1 MTNTTYQ
8 PVETF
13 FYHDLASEFLPVS
26 PSSPRRCLICSGRG
40 LGKTELLE
48 HLKQR
53 LEEAESKKVCY
64 FCACRQ
70 QPLEEMEKLHALSDS
85 LKDLTG
91 SKPSLLIDNLD
102 YLLDYLQS
110 QYDDNDNTFRNKLR
124 IIQNVLQSFP
134 QEGNIYISTSTPLIQ
149 LVERRFDTQEVAKAW
164 TDVWSVP
171 LQQFEVQEVNP
182 WRGIWS
188 TRIES
193 FIHQAFSQLPE
204 SLTPLEKEWK
214 KATVTV
220 TGGHP
225 TLVGATLK
233 LLNQLLSKFMADKI
247 SELSEFEQSL
257 VMVKKGTVEA
267 NATDRI
273 VNYLLDK
280 LSHTKLP
287 TFLQILQD
295 LKGFDERIYQ
305 ELVALTNGNLL
316 SKDLSSRS
324 RTTLL
329 YHGLAHPDE
338 KTGEYVVTG
347 ELLRQ
352 ELMRYSDNRV
362 LSLSS
367 QEIDSQSGKVLC
379 QSGLSIQEL
388 ELSGVLWLI
397 WKTLIHE
404 KDKLWSVSEIA
415 QHTRLKTD
423 TAVRSA
429 LQRLGRLLE
438 EKNIR
443 VLENVRGKGY
453 RIKGNG

>member
-1 MTNTTYQ
+1 MTNITYQ

-13 FYHDLASEFLPVS
+13 FYHDFARELLPVP
-26 PSSPRRCLICSGRG
+26 PSSKRCLICSGRG

-48 HLKQR
+48 HLRQK
-53 LEEAESKKVCY
+53 LEAEESVGKCF

-70 QPLEEMEKLHALSDS
+70 HPLEEIETLNTLSDPS
-85 LKDLTG
+85 KK
-91 SKPSLLIDNLD
+91 SIEAKPSLLIDNLD
-102 YLLDYLQS
+102 YLLDYLWS
-110 QYDDNDNTFRNKLR
+110 QYDEETFRNKLR
-124 IIQNVLQSFP
+124 TIQNVLQSFP

-149 LVERRFDTQEVAKAW
+149 LVGRQFETEEVKKAW
-164 TDVWSVP
+164 KDVWSIP

-182 WRGIWS
+182 WRGVWPA
-188 TRIES
+188 RIES
-193 FIHQAFSQLPE
+193 FIQQAFGQLTE
-204 SLTPLEKEWK
+204 SPTSLEKEWK
-214 KATVTV
+214 KATVMV

-225 TLVGATLK
+225 TLVGATMK
-233 LLNQLLSKFMADKI
+233 LLNQLLSKFITGKI

-257 VMVKKGTVEA
+257 IMVKKGLVEA

-287 TFLQILQD
+287 ILLQVLQD

-305 ELVALTNGNLL
+305 ELIALTNGNL
-316 SKDLSSRS
+316 SPKDLSSRS

-367 QEIDSQSGKVLC
+367 QELDSQSGKVLC
-379 QSGLSIQEL
+379 QSGLSVQEL

-415 QHTRLKTD
+415 IQTGLKTD

-438 EKNIR
+438 ERNVR

>member
-1 MTNTTYQ
+1 MTNTIYQ

-13 FYHDLASEFLPVS
+13 FYHELASELLPVT
-26 PSSPRRCLICSGRG
+26 PSSSRRCLICSGRG

-53 LEEAESKKVCY
+53 LEGEESKKVCY

-70 QPLEEMEKLHALSDS
+70 QPLEEMDKLRALSDS
-85 LKDLTG
+85 LKDLKC
-91 SKPSLLIDNLD
+91 SEPSLLIDNLD
-102 YLLDYLQS
+102 YLLDYLWS
-110 QYDDNDNTFRNKLR
+110 QYDENMFRDMLR
-124 IIQNVLQSFP
+124 IIQKVLQSFP
-134 QEGNIYISTSTPLIQ
+134 QEGNIYLSTTAPLGQ
-149 LVERRFDTQEVAKAW
+149 LIERRFDTEDVARAW
-164 TDVWSVP
+164 TNVWLVP

-182 WRGIWS
+182 WQGSWS
-188 TRIES
+188 VRIDS
-193 FIHQAFSQLPE
+193 FIHQAFRQLTD
-204 SLTPLEKEWK
+204 SWSPLEKEWK

-225 TLVGATLK
+225 TLVCAAMK
-233 LLNQLLSKFMADKI
+233 LLDNLLSKFMTDKI

-257 VMVKKGTVEA
+257 VAVKRGTVES
-267 NATDRI
+267 NSTDRI

-287 TFLQILQD
+287 ILLQVLQD
-295 LKGFDERIYQ
+295 LKGFDEKIYR
-305 ELVALTNGNLL
+305 ELVALTNGTLP
-316 SKDLSSRS
+316 SRDLSSRS

-338 KTGEYVVTG
+338 KTGEYIVTG

-367 QEIDSQSGKVLC
+367 QETDSQSGKILC
-379 QSGLSIQEL
+379 QSGLSTQEL
-388 ELSGVLWLI
+388 ELSGVTWLI
-397 WKTLIHE
+397 WRTLVHE
-404 KDKLWSVSEIA
+404 KDKLWSVTEIA
-415 QHTRLKTD
+415 QHTGLKTD

-453 RIKGNG
+453 RIKGSF